1 MERRSDRRP
10 PTVRDDAPHPF
21 DRQTGT
27 PPMIRILVYFAVV
40 FAVAIGAAW
49 LADRPGTVSI
59 DWQGWRLDTSV
70 MVAAVALLALLAA
83 TLVVWAFLR
92 GLFRAP
98 LVFRRY
104 LGRRREDKGHMAL
117 SRGLVA
123 VGAGDARL
131 ARRYM
136 TEARRLL
143 PRDPATRFLEAQTAQ
158 LTGDSPAARAAFEA
172 MLDDPETRAL
182 GLHGLYVEAVRAG
195 EPAAAFHYAEEAV
208 AIAPGLPW
216 AGRARF
222 EHAAAV
228 RDWEGAIAIL
238 DKNAHNALVDKP
250 TAKRM
255 KAVLLTARALELEA
269 AAPERARALALEAHG
284 LASDLVPA
292 AGVAGRLLARLN
304 DPRRATKVIEATWRR
319 APHPELAE
327 AYVLIR
333 PGETGRDRLKRMR
346 GLAALKP
353 GDVEGRLA
361 VARAAIDAREFEA
374 ARLELRAVFAERPSQ
389 RACLLMADLEE
400 AEHGDRGRVRE
411 WLSRAVRAPRDP
423 VWTADGVTS
432 EHWAPVSPASGRL
445 DAFEWKVPIEAIGS
459 TAGPLI
465 DEALFAPPEPAPP
478 EPEPPLFAAAVPV
491 PPAAAASVTSATRGA
506 STSGPSGSAPAI
518 REPASSAAVSVAA
531 ASPVTSP
538 APAPAA
544 TPTPA
549 PAPLATTE
557 AVAPATAATPPSK
570 PFWARAHGG
579 PVAAARDDATT
590 APETGAASAGPAGP
604 GSAGATGAAPSA
616 TPAGAAPSAWPA
628 AAVVLTAGASAAGR
642 TAGASGSGAS
652 GSGAGAAANGV
663 AAAAAPSA
671 SREVLVMPSS
681 LAPAP
686 APEAAKPYWARD
698 REPGPIAPA
707 APAGSA
713 ASAGPAASGDA
724 RRGPKLVEFPLAH
737 SPDDPGPTTT
747 EDDAATPRPRLRLF

>member
-1 MERRSDRRP
+1 
-10 PTVRDDAPHPF
+10 
-21 DRQTGT
+21 
-27 PPMIRILVYFAVV
+27 MIRILVYFAVV

-104 LGRRREDKGHMAL
+104 LGRRREDKGHIAL

-238 DKNAHNALVDKP
+238 DKNAHNGLVDKP

-284 LASDLVPA
+284 LAGDLVPA

-374 ARLELRAVFAERPSQ
+374 ARSELRAVFAERPSQ

-423 VWTADGVTS
+423 VWTADGVAS

-478 EPEPPLFAAAVPV
+478 EPEPPLFAAAVAVPV
-491 PPAAAASVTSATRGA
+491 APAAAASAMSATRGA
-506 STSGPSGSAPAI
+506 STSGPSGSAATVG
-518 REPASSAAVSVAA
+518 EPARSAAAGVAA
-531 ASPVTSP
+531 ASPATSP

-544 TPTPA
+544 TPTPT
-549 PAPLATTE
+549 PAPLVSTE
-557 AVAPATAATPPSK
+557 TVAPATTPTQPSK

-579 PVAAARDDATT
+579 PVAAARDDATI
-590 APETGAASAGPAGP
+590 APETGAASAGPVGQ

-616 TPAGAAPSAWPA
+616 TPAGAAPSAAPA
-628 AAVVLTAGASAAGR
+628 AAVVLTAGTSAASR
-642 TAGASGSGAS
+642 TAGASGASGSGAS

-686 APEAAKPYWARD
+686 APEPAKPYWARD

-707 APAGSA
+707 APAAPAGSA
-713 ASAGPAASGDA
+713 APAGPAASGDA
-724 RRGPKLVEFPLAH
+724 RKGPKLVEFPLAH

>member
-1 MERRSDRRP
+1 
-10 PTVRDDAPHPF
+10 
-21 DRQTGT
+21 
-27 PPMIRILVYFAVV
+27 MIRILVYFAVV
-40 FAVAIGAAW
+40 FAVAVGAAW
-49 LADRPGTVSI
+49 LADRPGTVTI
-59 DWQGWRLDTSV
+59 DWQGWRLDTSL

-98 LVFRRY
+98 SLFRRY
-104 LGRRREDKGHMAL
+104 LGRRRENKGHTAL

-123 VGAGDARL
+123 VGAGDAKL

-158 LTGDSPAARAAFEA
+158 LTGDSAAARAAFEA
-172 MLDDPETRAL
+172 MLQDPETRAL

-195 EPAAAFHYAEEAV
+195 EPDAAWHYAEEA
-208 AIAPGLPW
+208 ATIAPGLPW

-238 DKNAHNALVDKP
+238 DKNAHNGLVDKP

-292 AGVAGRLLARLN
+292 AGVAGRVLARLN

-327 AYVLIR
+327 AYSLVR
-333 PGETGRDRLKRMR
+333 PGEAGRDRLKRMR
-346 GLAALKP
+346 ALSALKP
-353 GDVEGRLA
+353 GDAEGRLA

-374 ARLELRAVFAERPSQ
+374 AREELRAVLAERPSQ

-432 EHWAPVSPASGRL
+432 EHWAPVSPATGRL

-459 TAGPLI
+459 STGPLV
-465 DEALFAPPEPAPP
+465 DEALFAPPEPAP
-478 EPEPPLFAAAVPV
+478 EPPPILAATNA
-491 PPAAAASVTSATRGA
+491 PAAPVAEPTAGRGAPATTSTGAASSTPAPRGIMSA
-506 STSGPSGSAPAI
+506 S
-518 REPASSAAVSVAA
+518 
-531 ASPVTSP
+531 

-544 TPTPA
+544 APSPLPPMAAAVATPAIEPAVTPASTPSDAAGGKPFWSRPHGHTALAGQETDGSAATGNAGAGGAGPAAPSPPAAAMAAGSEPATGRATGGSTTEAA
-549 PAPLATTE
+549 PAP
-557 AVAPATAATPPSK
+557 
-570 PFWARAHGG
+570 
-579 PVAAARDDATT
+579 
-590 APETGAASAGPAGP
+590 
-604 GSAGATGAAPSA
+604 
-616 TPAGAAPSAWPA
+616 
-628 AAVVLTAGASAAGR
+628 
-642 TAGASGSGAS
+642 
-652 GSGAGAAANGV
+652 
-663 AAAAAPSA
+663 
-671 SREVLVMPSS
+671 REVLVMPSS
-681 LAPAP
+681 PDGAPP
-686 APEAAKPYWARD
+686 GDPGKPYWARD
-698 REPGPIAPA
+698 REPSPVAPIDPRQGP
-707 APAGSA
+707 
-713 ASAGPAASGDA
+713 
-724 RRGPKLVEFPLAH
+724 RLVEFPLAH
-737 SPDDPGPTTT
+737 SPDDPGPVTT
-747 EDDAATPRPRLRLF
+747 EDDAGAARPKLRLF